1 MTPRA
6 GSIRRGSALG
16 LVLAAVTGLATLGVG
31 LASRGRQPPHPSSWD
46 PRVREVVRFVETAKG
61 RPFRHPVT
69 VSFLADSAFLGRLR
83 QDDQPSAQDRADN
96 AWRSASLRALG
107 LAQGEFDLLASTRA
121 ALGRGVFGFY
131 DPDADQMMIRGDQL
145 TATARSTLAHELT
158 HAWQDQWYGLNRH
171 FASSEEQAGW
181 TALVEGDATY
191 VGELYSAVA
200 LSAAEQAASAAV
212 TANVTDQYK
221 DLPPVIIASL
231 GFPYQFGLTY
241 VIGRRAT
248 TDFLAVKPTAATV
261 TALDRAFA
269 NPPESSKA
277 VLEGGESSKPVPPI
291 QVRPVAIPRLQ
302 AGEQWLD
309 TDTLGAYALF
319 LAVDQRLGYAR
330 ARPLLDAWATD
341 SLLVYRRGTTVC
353 TRAHI
358 RAGADRGGAILQS
371 TMQAW
376 AKGINTR
383 SVSFNGRRDVMVQSC
398 DPGPKVTAAAAP
410 DTLDGS
416 TLLNVEQLLAQRGNT
431 VPGAGANVT
440 AAARKAIIC
449 ALSTKPRDVE
459 GLLSPAVAA
468 MAQLVRQ
475 TGPLTCPPA
484 GP

>member
-1 MTPRA
+1 M
-6 GSIRRGSALG
+6 
-16 LVLAAVTGLATLGVG
+16 LAAVTGLATLGVG
-31 LASRGRQPPHPSSWD
+31 VATRGRQPSHPSSWD

-69 VSFLADSAFLGRLR
+69 VSFLADSAFVSRLR
-83 QDDQPSAQDRADN
+83 RDDQPSAQDRVDN

-121 ALGRGVFGFY
+121 ALGSGVFGFY
-131 DPDADQMMIRGDQL
+131 DPDTDEMVIRGNQL
-145 TATARSTLAHELT
+145 IATARSTLAHELT
-158 HAWQDQWYGLNRH
+158 HAWQDQWYGLNRR
-171 FASSEEQAGW
+171 FANSEEQAGW

-212 TANVTDQYK
+212 TASVTDQYK
-221 DLPPVIIASL
+221 GLPPVIIASL

-241 VIGRRAT
+241 VIGRRAP
-248 TDFLAVKPTAATV
+248 TDFMEVKPSAATV
-261 TALDRAFA
+261 TTLDRAFA

-277 VLEGGESSKPVPPI
+277 VIDGGESSKPIPAS
-291 QVRPVAIPRLQ
+291 QVRPVAVPRLQ

-309 TDTLGAYALF
+309 TDMLGAYSLF

-330 ARPLLDAWATD
+330 ARPVLDAWATD

-353 TRAHI
+353 TRTHI
-358 RAGADRGGAILQS
+358 RAGDDRSGATLGS

-383 SVSFNGRRDVMVQSC
+383 SVSVTGRRDVMVQSC
-398 DPGPKVTAAAAP
+398 DPGPKATSAPAP

-416 TLLNVEQLLAQRGNT
+416 TLLNVEQLLAQRANT

-440 AAARKAIIC
+440 AAARKAVIC
-449 ALSTKPRDVE
+449 ALNTNPRDVE
-459 GLLSPAVAA
+459 DLISPAVAA

-475 TGPLTCPPA
+475 TGALTCPPA
-484 GP
+484 GA

>member
-1 MTPRA
+1 M
-6 GSIRRGSALG
+6 
-16 LVLAAVTGLATLGVG
+16 VLAAVTGLATLGVG
-31 LASRGRQPPHPSSWD
+31 VATRGRQPSHPSSWD

-69 VSFLADSAFLGRLR
+69 VSFLADSAFVSRLR
-83 QDDQPSAQDRADN
+83 RDDQPSAQDRVDN

-121 ALGRGVFGFY
+121 ALGSGVFGFY
-131 DPDADQMMIRGDQL
+131 DPDTDELVIRGNQL
-145 TATARSTLAHELT
+145 IATARSTLAHELT
-158 HAWQDQWYGLNRH
+158 HAWQDQWYGLNRR
-171 FASSEEQAGW
+171 FANSEEQAGW

-212 TANVTDQYK
+212 TASVTDQYK
-221 DLPPVIIASL
+221 GLPPVIIASL

-241 VIGRRAT
+241 VIGRRAP
-248 TDFLAVKPTAATV
+248 TDFMEVKPSAATV
-261 TALDRAFA
+261 TTLDRAFA

-277 VLEGGESSKPVPPI
+277 VIDGGESSKPIPAS
-291 QVRPVAIPRLQ
+291 QVRPVAVPRLQ

-309 TDTLGAYALF
+309 TDMLGAYSLF

-330 ARPLLDAWATD
+330 ARPVLDAWATD

-353 TRAHI
+353 TRTHI
-358 RAGADRGGAILQS
+358 RAGDDRSGATLGS

-383 SVSFNGRRDVMVQSC
+383 SVSVTGRRDVMVQSC
-398 DPGPKVTAAAAP
+398 DPGPKATSAPAP

-416 TLLNVEQLLAQRGNT
+416 TLLNVEQLLAQRANT

-440 AAARKAIIC
+440 AAARKAVIC
-449 ALSTKPRDVE
+449 ALNTNPRDVE
-459 GLLSPAVAA
+459 DLISPAVAA

-475 TGPLTCPPA
+475 TGALTCPPA
-484 GP
+484 GA

>member
-1 MTPRA
+1 M
-6 GSIRRGSALG
+6 
-16 LVLAAVTGLATLGVG
+16 LAAVTGLATLGVG
-31 LASRGRQPPHPSSWD
+31 VATRGRQPSHPSSWD

-69 VSFLADSAFLGRLR
+69 VSFLADSAFVSRLR
-83 QDDQPSAQDRADN
+83 RDDQPSAQDRVDN

-121 ALGRGVFGFY
+121 ALGSGVFGFY
-131 DPDADQMMIRGDQL
+131 DPDTDELVIRGNQL
-145 TATARSTLAHELT
+145 IATARSTLAHELT
-158 HAWQDQWYGLNRH
+158 HAWQDQWYGLNRR
-171 FASSEEQAGW
+171 FANSEEQAGW

-212 TANVTDQYK
+212 TASVTDQYK
-221 DLPPVIIASL
+221 GLPPVIIASL

-241 VIGRRAT
+241 VIGRRAP
-248 TDFLAVKPTAATV
+248 TDFMEVKPSAATV
-261 TALDRAFA
+261 TTLDRAFA

-277 VLEGGESSKPVPPI
+277 VIDGGESSKPIPAS
-291 QVRPVAIPRLQ
+291 QVRPVAVPRLQ

-309 TDTLGAYALF
+309 TDMLGAYSLF

-330 ARPLLDAWATD
+330 ARPVLDAWATD

-353 TRAHI
+353 TRTHI
-358 RAGADRGGAILQS
+358 RAGDDRSGATLGS

-383 SVSFNGRRDVMVQSC
+383 SVSVTGRRDVMVQSC
-398 DPGPKVTAAAAP
+398 DPGPKATSAPAP

-416 TLLNVEQLLAQRGNT
+416 TLLNVEQLLAQRANT

-440 AAARKAIIC
+440 AAARKAVIC
-449 ALSTKPRDVE
+449 ALNTNPRDVE
-459 GLLSPAVAA
+459 DLISPAVAA

-475 TGPLTCPPA
+475 TGALTCPPA
-484 GP
+484 GA